1 MPEKRT
7 IVIPLLHT
15 VPATFRSRAALQLE
29 ILALRKQLAVLHDG
43 RPRRP
48 HLRLADRLFW
58 ICLSKLW
65 SGWRNPLIIVKPD
78 TVVTWSRKGS
88 RLFWTWK
95 SRRGRTGRPAVAKH
109 VRDLIRKISQANPL
123 WGAPRVHGELLK
135 LGINVSQPTVAKYM
149 VRHRKP
155 PSQTW
160 RTFLAN
166 HVHDLV
172 SVDFFTVPT
181 VTFRVLF
188 VFIVPAHHRRR
199 VIHFN
204 VTEQPT
210 AAWTAQQIV
219 EAFPW
224 DSAPNYLLCDR
235 DGIYGD
241 YFRIR
246 VSGMGID
253 EVPIAARSP
262 WQSPYVERLIGS
274 IRRECLDHVIVLNEW
289 HLRRIIASY
298 LGYYHSPRTYL
309 SLDKDAP
316 DRRAVQL
323 PQTGKVFALPHLGS
337 LHHEYVGLAA

>member
-1 MPEKRT
+1 MRT
-7 IVIPLLHT
+7 ILIPSLHALAAA
-15 VPATFRSRAALQLE
+15 VQSRAALHLE
-29 ILALRKQLAVLHDG
+29 ILALRQQLAVLNHT

-48 HLRLADRLFW
+48 HVRPVDRFFW
-58 ICLSKLW
+58 ACLSKLW
-65 SGWRNPLIIVKPD
+65 PGWRNPLIIVKPE
-78 TVVTWSRKGS
+78 TVVAWSRKGF

-95 SRRGRTGRPAVAKH
+95 SRRGRNGRPAVVKD
-109 VRDLIRKISQANPL
+109 VRDLIRRISQANPL

-135 LGINVSQPTVAKYM
+135 LGINLSQPTVAKYM

-160 RTFLAN
+160 RTFLTN

-172 SVDFFTVPT
+172 SMDFFTVPT
-181 VTFRVLF
+181 ATFRVLF
-188 VFIVPAHHRRR
+188 VFIVLAHDRRR

-210 AAWTAQQIV
+210 PAWTAQQIV

-224 DSAPNYLLCDR
+224 DTAPRYLLRDR

-241 YFRIR
+241 YFQRR
-246 VSGMGID
+246 VDGMDID
-253 EVPIAARSP
+253 EILIAARSP
-262 WQSPYVERLIGS
+262 WQNPYAERVIGS
-274 IRRECLDHVIVLNEW
+274 IRRECPNHMIVLNEQ

-298 LGYYHSPRTYL
+298 LRYYHAARTHL

-316 DRRAVQL
+316 DGRATQS
-323 PQTGKVFALPHLGS
+323 PDAGKVVALPHLGG
-337 LHHEYVGLAA
+337 LHHEYVRLAA

>member
-1 MPEKRT
+1 MS
-7 IVIPLLHT
+7 L
-15 VPATFRSRAALQLE
+15 
-29 ILALRKQLAVLHDG
+29 
-43 RPRRP
+43 
-48 HLRLADRLFW
+48 
-58 ICLSKLW
+58 
-65 SGWRNPLIIVKPD
+65 
-78 TVVTWSRKGS
+78 
-88 RLFWTWK
+88 
-95 SRRGRTGRPAVAKH
+95 
-109 VRDLIRKISQANPL
+109 ANPL
-123 WGAPRVHGELLK
+123 WGSPRVHGELLK

-188 VFIVPAHHRRR
+188 GFIVLSHHRPR

-224 DSAPNYLLCDR
+224 DTAPRHLLRDR

-241 YFRIR
+241 YFQRR
-246 VSGMGID
+246 VDGMGID
-253 EVPIAARSP
+253 EVLIARRSP
-262 WQSPYVERLIGS
+262 CQNPYAERVIGS
-274 IRRECLDHVIVLNEW
+274 IRRECLDHMIVLNEQ
-289 HLRRIIASY
+289 HLRRIIAPY
-298 LGYYHSPRTYL
+298 LRYYHGARTHL

-316 DRRAVQL
+316 DGRAVQ
-323 PQTGKVFALPHLGS
+323 PPHTGKVVALPHLGG
-337 LHHEYVGLAA
+337 LHREYVRLAA

>member
-1 MPEKRT
+1 MRT
-7 IVIPLLHT
+7 VLIPLLHALAAA
-15 VPATFRSRAALQLE
+15 VRSRAALQLE
-29 ILALRKQLAVLHDG
+29 ILALRQQLAVLHHSSSK
-43 RPRRP
+43 RP
-48 HLRLADRLFW
+48 HLRPVDRFFW
-58 ICLSKLW
+58 SCLSKVW
-65 SGWRNPLIIVKPD
+65 PGWRNPLIVVKPD
-78 TVVTWSRKGS
+78 TVIGWSRKGF
-88 RLFWTWK
+88 RLFWIWK
-95 SRRGRTGRPAVAKH
+95 SCRDKRGRPAVPKDI
-109 VRDLIRKISQANPL
+109 RDLIRQISLANVT

-166 HVHDLV
+166 HVHNLV
-172 SVDFFTVPT
+172 SVDFFTVPS
-181 VTFRVLF
+181 VTFRVFF
-188 VFIVPAHHRRR
+188 VFIVLAHDRRR

-224 DSAPNYLLCDR
+224 DTAPRYLLRDR
-235 DGIYGD
+235 DSIYGN
-241 YFRIR
+241 YFRGR

-274 IRRECLDHVIVLNEW
+274 IRRECLDHMIVLNEQ
-289 HLRRIIASY
+289 HLRRIIAAY
-298 LGYYHSPRTYL
+298 LRYYHAARTHL

-316 DRRAVQL
+316 DGRAVQQ
-323 PQTGKVFALPHLGS
+323 PSTGKVVALPHLGG
-337 LHHEYVGLAA
+337 LHHEYVRLAA